1 MLREVVKDFAVASK
15 GQSAEFRVHASD
27 GACAL
32 GDYPTAE
39 P

>member
-1 MLREVVKDFAVASK
+1 MLREVVKDFAAAGK
-15 GQSAEFRVHASD
+15 GRSAESRVHATV
-27 GACAL
+27 AAYAL